1 MERECSRVR
10 KYRRRG
16 SVWVWGISR
25 PLLLGAPFLARLR
38 REKWGFSAVAEKLMV
53 LRWEVHLTN
62 MVRAGFQLL
71 ALLLVFTSATAQ
83 EEPGFTSQANLV
95 PVPTLVRD
103 ESGSAV
109 YGLHEKDFI
118 LEDDGVEQAFHL
130 DETAE
135 PQPISLVVAVQT
147 GRRASREFGRMMGLG
162 SMLDP
167 VLSDPNNEAAVVFF
181 DSKLTLARD
190 FTNNGNLVESALKD
204 PQSGDG
210 GAAIL
215 DAVAYSVRL
224 LARCLQGR
232 QRVLLLISE
241 TRDHGS
247 RFAKI
252 DDVVRLIGETNTSV
266 YALPFSPYASQQLD
280 VVRGANREEWSPV
293 MDIQEKLAVARQAIR
308 KNTPKTLAAM
318 TGGEYE
324 LFTSRKGFETDMTS
338 FANHLHSRYL
348 LSFQP
353 RQPHPGLHQ
362 TRVRLR
368 NPGKETVL
376 FRSSYWVAEKGDAG
390 GNP

>member
-1 MERECSRVR
+1 MHR
-10 KYRRRG
+10 
-16 SVWVWGISR
+16 
-25 PLLLGAPFLARLR
+25 
-38 REKWGFSAVAEKLMV
+38 
-53 LRWEVHLTN
+53 TN
-62 MVRAGFQLL
+62 MLKASFQLL
-71 ALLLVFTSATAQ
+71 GLLLIFASATAQ

-103 ESGSAV
+103 ENGSAI

-118 LEDDGVEQAFHL
+118 IEDDGVEQAVHL
-130 DETAE
+130 DEGAE
-135 PQPISLVVAVQT
+135 PQPISLVVVVQT
-147 GRRASREFGRMMGLG
+147 GRRANREFGRITGLS

-181 DSKLTLARD
+181 DSKLNLARD
-190 FTNNGNLVESALKD
+190 FTNNGDLVESDLKA

-224 LARCLQGR
+224 LARRPEGR

-247 RFAKI
+247 RFSKI
-252 DDVVRLIGETNTSV
+252 DDVVRLVGETNTSV
-266 YALPFSPYASQQLD
+266 YALPFSPYESQQLD
-280 VVRGANREEWSPV
+280 VVRGANRDEWIPV
-293 MDIQEKLAVARQAIR
+293 MDILEKLTVARQAMR
-308 KNTPKTLAAM
+308 KNTPKTLAVM

-324 LFTSRKGFETDMTS
+324 LFVSRKGFEMDMTS

-353 RQPHPGLHQ
+353 KNPRPGLHQ
-362 TRVRLR
+362 IRVRLR
-368 NPGKETVL
+368 NPGSDTVL
-376 FRSSYWVAEKGDAG
+376 FRSSYWVADKGDAG
-390 GNP
+390 K